1 MMLQH
6 RPPQKALSSHPFWY
20 QSISVR
26 LCDPDFKLHSQNKE
40 RKKAKQQQEKKKNY
54 CSRSP
59 DSQNLG
65 EGGEFHAL
73 GMLCGYSDISG
84 SRRSHRHI
92 HTHTRAHTSLCIRHH
107 GGGER
112 SLALACI
119 NKIEPCTG
127 LCKSRQGL
135 IVNGSRQPKLCLS
148 TKVALAYR
156 QLMAIFTYLICQF
169 TINARRSRGDG
180 MVWGRALQ
188 RSPGDA
194 PGVSPTGR
202 AASCSLI

>member
-6 RPPQKALSSHPFWY
+6 RLPQKALSSHPFWY

-26 LCDPDFKLHSQNKE
+26 LCDPDFKLHLQNKE
-40 RKKAKQQQEKKKNY
+40 RKKAKQQQEKKNY
-54 CSRSP
+54 CFRSP
-59 DSQNLG
+59 DSQNPG
-65 EGGEFHAL
+65 GGGEFHAL
-73 GMLCGYSDISG
+73 GMQCGYGDVSG

-92 HTHTRAHTSLCIRHH
+92 HTHTSLCIRHH

-135 IVNGSRQPKLCLS
+135 IVNGSRQPKLWLS

-156 QLMAIFTYLICQF
+156 QLMAIFTYLIRQF
-169 TINARRSRGDG
+169 TINARRSGGDG

-194 PGVSPTGR
+194 PSVSPTGR